1 MFVHSSE
8 SVVFMFFPSGGAK
21 DIKSKYDIDP
31 REVGHGHYGIVRKA
45 R

>member
-1 MFVHSSE
+1 MC
-8 SVVFMFFPSGGAK
+8 GGWGAGAAK
-21 DIKSKYDIDP
+21 DIKVKYDIDP